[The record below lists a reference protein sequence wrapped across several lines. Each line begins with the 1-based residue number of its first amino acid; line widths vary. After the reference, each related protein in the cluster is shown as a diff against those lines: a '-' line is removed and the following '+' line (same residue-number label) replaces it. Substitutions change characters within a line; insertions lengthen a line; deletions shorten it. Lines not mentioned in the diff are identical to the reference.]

1 MIENALLPKTMQ
13 TPSFKLWKLCRDF
26 IEDHKIQ
33 GPDYVKTFRIMDG
46 DAVDFVAEVC
56 KIVGYHEQVNDET
69 SSVADQSRDQTS
81 EPNLTE
87 EDLAECRRR
96 FEEYNKEALQILRG
110 SGR

>member
-1 MIENALLPKTMQ
+1 MIERTKQ
-13 TPSFKLWKLCRDF
+13 LWHVCRSY
-26 IEDHKIQ
+26 IEDLEITCPEAIYQK
-33 GPDYVKTFRIMDG
+33 DG
-46 DAVDFVAEVC
+46 ITQTSLEFVEQIC
-56 KIVGYHEQVNDET
+56 EIVGYHEQVNDET